1 MLSSL
6 AGRSEAGAGFSR
18 KVSTVGV
25 RRMNAP
31 GTAAPGSGALELPP
45 FSLDVQ
51 ALDLGGGVKA
61 VGLELVETENREPVR
76 GKDAAEI
83 WSAVFP
89 ALAGDDSYVV
99 DFFSHLERVREF
111 CKSHEIGFRDAAE
124 RCVVLPQPNQE
135 QLRQIFERFEG
146 ETFGIRSGAA
156 SQSADVALEGNLSK
170 RGLDEYQPVYERY
183 TFCAIGEPEDGGV
196 TLLSESLW
204 PSEVIRRMR
213 PAVQPFDIHIARP
226 N

>member
-1 MLSSL
+1 M
-6 AGRSEAGAGFSR
+6 
-18 KVSTVGV
+18 ST
-25 RRMNAP
+25 P
-31 GTAAPGSGALELPP
+31 GTAVPGSDALKLPP

-51 ALDLGGGVKA
+51 ALDLGAGVKA

-89 ALAGDDSYVV
+89 ALAGNESYVV
-99 DFFSHLERVREF
+99 DFFSHIDRVREF
-111 CKSHEIGFRDAAE
+111 CKMRDIALREAGE

-135 QLRQIFERFEG
+135 QLRQLFERFEG
-146 ETFGIRSGAA
+146 ETFGFRAGVAA
-156 SQSADVALEGNLSK
+156 QSPDAALEGDLSK
-170 RGLDEYQPVYERY
+170 RGLDAYQSAYARY
-183 TFCAIGEPEDGGV
+183 TFCAICEPEDGWV

-204 PSEVIRRMR
+204 TSEVIRRVR
-213 PAVQPFDIHIARP
+213 PAVQPFDIYIARP

>member
-1 MLSSL
+1 
-6 AGRSEAGAGFSR
+6 
-18 KVSTVGV
+18 
-25 RRMNAP
+25 MNMP

-51 ALDLGGGVKA
+51 ALDLGAGVKA
-61 VGLELVETENREPVR
+61 VGLELLETENREPVR

-89 ALAGDDSYVV
+89 ALAGTESYVV
-99 DFFSHLERVREF
+99 DFFSHIGRVREF
-111 CKSHEIGFRDAAE
+111 CKTWEIELRDATE
-124 RCVVLPQPNQE
+124 RCVVLPQPSQE

-146 ETFGIRSGAA
+146 ETFGIRAGTAA
-156 SQSADVALEGNLSK
+156 QSADAALEGDLSK
-170 RGLDEYQPVYERY
+170 RGLDAYQPIYARY
-183 TFCAIGEPEDGGV
+183 TFCAICEPEDGWV
-196 TLLSESLW
+196 TLLSDSLW
-204 PSEVIRRMR
+204 PSEVIRRVR